1 MRAER
6 VTNMAIYNP
15 ADPWGWQQIEA
26 ERQAREAGQLPG
38 GGTRYDLPN
47 MSDDLEYIAYL
58 QQDKYAR
65 DQADADTALRKTRAQ
80 DDYNQALR
88 QLEQQGLAGRRDTD
102 TSLLS
107 RGVYNSGEA
116 VRRRDD
122 LAKALTQGREQ
133 ADVTYSQN
141 QGDIDA
147 DRQRALTQLD
157 MQRERE
163 IAASKARIAAAQ
175 KAGREAD
182 PRFNGSGAGGSATG
196 GGTTTTAT
204 APRTYTLP
212 QSPMLPSSNESG
224 VGYSTAGARTGSTY
238 NTSTG
243 GGKPVGVPAFNTSR
257 KPTPKPYSKP
267 KVVQY

>member
-1 MRAER
+1 
-6 VTNMAIYNP
+6 
-15 ADPWGWQQIEA
+15 
-26 ERQAREAGQLPG
+26 
-38 GGTRYDLPN
+38 
-47 MSDDLEYIAYL
+47 MSDDLGTSRISNRTSTHATRPTPT
-58 QQDKYAR
+58 QR
-65 DQADADTALRKTRAQ
+65 SRKARAQ

-122 LAKALTQGREQ
+122 LTKALTQGREQ
-133 ADVTYSQN
+133 ADVTYPEPGETSTPI
-141 QGDIDA
+141 GSG
-147 DRQRALTQLD
+147 RSRSSS

-163 IAASKARIAAAQ
+163 IAASRPASPPRKSRPRGRPPLQRFRELVVARRAAVRPQ
-175 KAGREAD
+175 RR
-182 PRFNGSGAGGSATG
+182 PRRPT
-196 GGTTTTAT
+196 
-204 APRTYTLP
+204 PP
-212 QSPMLPSSNESG
+212 QSPMLLSSNESG